1 MKGMY
6 TRRETIV
13 ASLFG
18 MAIAG
23 IVWGPALLRP
33 FSNSYTVD
41 LGLLHHLPEDRV
53 SAQTRASSPP
63 ARVAKARPG
72 SRVDI
77 NHADIAALQ
86 TLPGIGPTLAQRI
99 IAHRKAHGVFAD
111 TRGLLEVDG
120 IGPKRFGKVE
130 PWIEAR

>member
-1 MKGMY
+1 MKGAY
-6 TRRETIV
+6 TKRETIV

-33 FSNSYTVD
+33 FTHGHTVD
-41 LGLLHHLPEDRV
+41 LGALRLPEERAPAHTRV
-53 SAQTRASSPP
+53 SSTA
-63 ARVAKARPG
+63 ARVTKPRPG

-77 NHADIAALQ
+77 NHADITALQ

-99 IAHRKAHGVFAD
+99 IAHRKAYGVFGD
-111 TRGLLEVDG
+111 PSGLLEVDG
-120 IGPKRFGKVE
+120 IGPKRFGKVQ

>member
-1 MKGMY
+1 VKGVHA
-6 TRRETIV
+6 RREAIV

-23 IVWGPALLRP
+23 IVWGPALLGS
-33 FSNSYTVD
+33 FTKSYTVD
-41 LGLLHHLPEDRV
+41 LGLLRLPVDPIPAHTRV
-53 SAQTRASSPP
+53 SPP
-63 ARVAKARPG
+63 ATKVAKARPG

-99 IAHRKAHGVFAD
+99 IAHRKAHGMFAN
-111 TRGLLEVDG
+111 TRGLLDVNG
-120 IGPKRFGKVE
+120 IGPKRFDKVE

>member
-1 MKGMY
+1 MKGAY

-18 MAIAG
+18 LAIAG
-23 IVWGPALLRP
+23 IIWGPALLRP
-33 FSNSYTVD
+33 FTNGHTVD
-41 LGLLHHLPEDRV
+41 LGTLHLPEERV
-53 SAQTRASSPP
+53 PAQTRVSSAA
-63 ARVAKARPG
+63 ARVAKPRPG

-99 IAHRKAHGVFAD
+99 IAHRKAYGVFAD
-111 TRGLLEVDG
+111 PSGLLEVDG

>member
-1 MKGMY
+1 VKEVY
-6 TRRETIV
+6 TRREAIV

-18 MAIAG
+18 VAIAG

-33 FSNSYTVD
+33 FSNGHTVD
-41 LGLLHHLPEDRV
+41 LGLLRLPEDPIPAHTRV
-53 SAQTRASSPP
+53 SSPA

-99 IAHRKAHGVFAD
+99 IAYRKAHGVFAD
-111 TRGLLEVDG
+111 TRGLLEVNG

>member
-1 MKGMY
+1 MKGVY
-6 TRRETIV
+6 TRRETVV

-33 FSNSYTVD
+33 FTHGHTVD
-41 LGLLHHLPEDRV
+41 LGTLRLPEER
-53 SAQTRASSPP
+53 APAHTRASSTA
-63 ARVAKARPG
+63 ARVVKPG
-72 SRVDI
+72 PGRRVDI
-77 NHADIAALQ
+77 NHADITALQ

-99 IAHRKAHGVFAD
+99 IAHRKAYGVFAD
-111 TRGLLEVDG
+111 PSGLLEVDG